1 MPVSSTHLLTNTN
14 VIQIRQILNVPACKA
29 RRLGVF
35 FQCLISSYLLGEAN
49 YDFQCL
55 IGFFFAVA
63 RVAMT
68 MSHPT
73 GSL

>member
-35 FQCLISSYLLGEAN
+35 FQCPISSYLLGEAYSY

-55 IGFFFAVA
+55 IGFFLLLL
-63 RVAMT
+63 
-68 MSHPT
+68 
-73 GSL
+73 GLL